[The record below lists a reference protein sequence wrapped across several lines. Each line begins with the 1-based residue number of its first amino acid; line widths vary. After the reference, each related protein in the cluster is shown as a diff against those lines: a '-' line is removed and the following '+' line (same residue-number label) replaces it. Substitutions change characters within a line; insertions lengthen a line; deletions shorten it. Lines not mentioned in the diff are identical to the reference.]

1 MNLLVKKIGCAAA
14 NPRLLCGKP
23 LYYGTV
29 GLVNGNIYLGNIRLM
44 LYWQKGNII
53 VALRRKPD
61 AIALLPKVKR
71 FS

>member
-1 MNLLVKKIGCAAA
+1 MNKKIGCLAA
-14 NPRLLCGKP
+14 NPRLLHGKP
-23 LYYGTV
+23 LYYGTM
-29 GLVNGNIYLGNIRLM
+29 GLVNGNIYLRNIRVM

-61 AIALLPKVKR
+61 AIAPLPKR